1 MTFAACRR
9 IRSKIM
15 NDHNSKKK
23 KWQNRILFFV
33 FFTKPCHL
41 KVKLKRDEIFE
52 TRDFCD
58 QLIWSQLMKNS
69 PVLGSFS
76 LRNKKRLRRKI
87 FVRFWMIR
95 KSLWDSFIKKRDSF
109 HSAFAS
115 VHFLILISLS
125 LSLSLSASP
134 VSLINELPP
143 SFLSLPLSSLGWLI
157 LDTLSKIICGLML
170 LPLYLRLDRFLRTE
184 EGWWT
189 ASQSIFSIVSV
200 KLLYFS
206 TYVINLLLPVH
217 LANSC
222 VIYCVNS
229 RKRLIQWCH
238 LINNNFIECV

>member
-1 MTFAACRR
+1 MITIRRKKMT
-9 IRSKIM
+9 
-15 NDHNSKKK
+15 
-23 KWQNRILFFV
+23 KWNFFFV

-125 LSLSLSASP
+125 LSRTLSLYLSLSLSASP

-143 SFLSLPLSSLGWLI
+143 PFSLFHFL
-157 LDTLSKIICGLML
+157 
-170 LPLYLRLDRFLRTE
+170 
-184 EGWWT
+184 
-189 ASQSIFSIVSV
+189 
-200 KLLYFS
+200 
-206 TYVINLLLPVH
+206 H
-217 LANSC
+217 
-222 VIYCVNS
+222 
-229 RKRLIQWCH
+229 
-238 LINNNFIECV
+238 

>member
-1 MTFAACRR
+1 
-9 IRSKIM
+9 
-15 NDHNSKKK
+15 
-23 KWQNRILFFV
+23 
-33 FFTKPCHL
+33 
-41 KVKLKRDEIFE
+41 
-52 TRDFCD
+52 
-58 QLIWSQLMKNS
+58 MKNS

-76 LRNKKRLRRKI
+76 LRRKKRLRRNF

-125 LSLSLSASP
+125 LSLSLCLTCLTHQWASP
-134 VSLINELPP
+134 L
-143 SFLSLPLSSLGWLI
+143 LSLSLSLSSLGWLI

-189 ASQSIFSIVSV
+189 ASQSIFSNNFVSV

-206 TYVINLLLPVH
+206 TYVINLLQPVH
-217 LANSC
+217 LANSW

-229 RKRLIQWCH
+229 RKRLIQWWH
-238 LINNNFIECV
+238 LINNNFIECVYYQSFHYDCRHCWYRIQISPYRATT